1 MPDAK
6 SSADAVC
13 RRFSFNGPQGP
24 FQRIV
29 GIVKDGKYF
38 NISEDPRS
46 FVWRPLAQSYSS
58 SVILMVRTLGDP
70 QSMIPAVRNEVHSL
84 DPNLPIFDVK
94 TMTGHMR
101 LALFPARVAATVLGV
116 FGFVALM
123 LAAIGIYGVTSY
135 SVAQRTREIGIR
147 MALGAQLGDVLR
159 LILGHGVKLTVL
171 GVSFGLI
178 GAYLETRAITS
189 VLYGVSATDPLT
201 FVFVSLLLIG
211 VALVACYL
219 PARRATKVDPLEA
232 LRYE

>member
-70 QSMIPAVRNEVHSL
+70 QSLIPAVRNEVHSL

-94 TMTGHMR
+94 TLTEHMR
-101 LALFPARVAATVLGV
+101 LALFPARVAATVLGS
-116 FGFVALM
+116 FGFVALT

-147 MALGAQLGDVLR
+147 MALGAQLNDVLR
-159 LILGHGVKLTVL
+159 LIISQGVKLTAIGVGL
-171 GVSFGLI
+171 GLA
-178 GAYLETRAITS
+178 GAYLLTRAMS
-189 VLYGVSATDPLT
+189 SLLYEVSATDTAT
-201 FVFVSLLLIG
+201 FVTVSVLLVLVSL
-211 VALVACYL
+211 VASYL
-219 PARRATKVDPLEA
+219 PARRATKVDPLVA

>member
-1 MPDAK
+1 
-6 SSADAVC
+6 
-13 RRFSFNGPQGP
+13 
-24 FQRIV
+24 
-29 GIVKDGKYF
+29 
-38 NISEDPRS
+38 
-46 FVWRPLAQSYSS
+46 
-58 SVILMVRTLGDP
+58 
-70 QSMIPAVRNEVHSL
+70 MIPAVRNEVHSL

-94 TMTGHMR
+94 TMTEHMR

-178 GAYLETRAITS
+178 GAYLATRAITS

-201 FVFVSLLLIG
+201 FIFVSLLLTT
-211 VALVACYL
+211 VALVACYW
-219 PARRATKVDPLEA
+219 PARRATKVDPLVA